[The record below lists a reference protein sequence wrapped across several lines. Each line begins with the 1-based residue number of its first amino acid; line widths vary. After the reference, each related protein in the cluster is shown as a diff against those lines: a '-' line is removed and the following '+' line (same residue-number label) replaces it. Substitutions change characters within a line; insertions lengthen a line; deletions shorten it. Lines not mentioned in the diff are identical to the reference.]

1 MERSLQPRT
10 RTVLGEPLAD
20 GYDLVLAHEH
30 LLIDIRCWLDEDA
43 RERDPALVDAAVGP
57 DTLAAVRRNPFACL
71 DNLVL
76 DDEELL
82 LGELA
87 ALRAVAGRALVV
99 DVTPETVGRDVGG
112 LAQLSRRSGVDVVY
126 GCGPYI
132 DASWPAGLR
141 GRDSE
146 RHAEAIAAQFR
157 ALGPG
162 VPVPAVIGEIGTSA
176 PVTPD
181 ERAALRGA
189 GMAQALLGV
198 PLYVHVDPWA
208 PQAHEA
214 LDLLEAAGADL
225 ARVVV
230 CHLDV
235 SVRGSGNGGD
245 GGGLALHQ
253 SLLRRGCLVAFDIW
267 GDEYAYGDRG
277 MPTDEQRLAA
287 TLELIAAGHGDRLL
301 HAHDVCTKTQLRR
314 FGGRGFTRL
323 SEWLRPRLEQAG
335 LSAAEI
341 HGQLAGNARR
351 LLRG

>member
-1 MERSLQPRT
+1 MGRNMFFFFSSRRRHTRWPRDWSSD
-10 RTVLGEPLAD
+10 VCSSDLGEPLAD

-99 DVTPETVGRDVGG
+99 DVTPEAVGRDVGG

-157 ALGPG
+157 AL
-162 VPVPAVIGEIGTSA
+162 
-176 PVTPD
+176 
-181 ERAALRGA
+181 
-189 GMAQALLGV
+189 
-198 PLYVHVDPWA
+198 
-208 PQAHEA
+208 
-214 LDLLEAAGADL
+214 
-225 ARVVV
+225 
-230 CHLDV
+230 
-235 SVRGSGNGGD
+235 
-245 GGGLALHQ
+245 
-253 SLLRRGCLVAFDIW
+253 
-267 GDEYAYGDRG
+267 
-277 MPTDEQRLAA
+277 
-287 TLELIAAGHGDRLL
+287 
-301 HAHDVCTKTQLRR
+301 
-314 FGGRGFTRL
+314 
-323 SEWLRPRLEQAG
+323 
-335 LSAAEI
+335 
-341 HGQLAGNARR
+341 
-351 LLRG
+351 